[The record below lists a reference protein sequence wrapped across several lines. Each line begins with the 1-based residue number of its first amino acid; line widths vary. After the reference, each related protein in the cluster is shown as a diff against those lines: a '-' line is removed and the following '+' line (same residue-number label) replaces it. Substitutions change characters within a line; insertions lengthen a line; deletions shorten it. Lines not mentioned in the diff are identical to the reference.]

1 MKICPSCGR
10 ENADSRDF
18 CECGEYLRWEPTQHV
33 EAVKPSGA
41 GQDAGVADA
50 PTEPAPPVGDPDVT
64 LAPARAVSRPADP
77 VGARGG
83 SGDGGHVAATEA
95 PPGAATL
102 LLRLAEEESAATGP
116 LEVSVKPGERVVVLG
131 LIRNES
137 GIVDNYDISVSGLPE
152 GWWTVTPATAY
163 LVPYGTSGNY
173 EQELQIHLHPPR
185 TPEAQAKA
193 WPTEVVA
200 SSRAYETQVAGAS
213 VSVGVEAYEDVAAK
227 LAPDRASGRLKAR
240 FKLTVRNRANAP
252 AQVVLAAE
260 DSDGECQFRFAEP
273 AVVVEPGRGV
283 EAPFTVLPPKQ
294 IWIGR
299 PKDRPIRVT
308 ATPAGVDTPTP
319 PLPATY
325 RQKPWLPWWLAIVA
339 PLVIA
344 AVVLFLLLQ
353 PKQTVMPNLK
363 KANSVFA
370 AQKLLVPLGLKL
382 APAPAQVTSASAPPG
397 SIVDQTPAAGTKVK
411 KGTLVQVK
419 VAVGSGKVN
428 VPNVTGLTPVTADTT
443 LRTAGL
449 VLGTVSPQPPNPTG
463 KILSQIPKGGTVAK
477 GTPVAVFLKPP
488 ATAAAAKKG
497 AAGAAG
503 GAASGGASG
512 GSGGAAGKAAAAAKA
527 LAIPAVAGGTVA
539 AAAKLSQAGFVPQ
552 TIKQFSSAPAGT
564 LIGTNPPTGKSLAP
578 GSTVTLVVSAGFPQ
592 LAYDNGTAI
601 KVVSG
606 ATGKPTATLPAAAQP
621 QGEATWSPDGG
632 QLVYV
637 QGPAS
642 AGQLM
647 RLAPNQKGAQPVAL
661 TGVDSVDR
669 VPSFAPTNKASILAF
684 VSGTGG
690 KQLCFA
696 TLGPNTLNPDCTNHP
711 GWSLGRQISWST
723 DGRALL
729 VFGAQNG
736 KKGSVFGLIEFV
748 SNVAFSTHASD
759 WGHGNVVTNITSPG
773 HGVIGGAFSPKGKQI
788 AVVSNI
794 GTFAFHVVL
803 APRTDF
809 TLSPPAKVTSIGAC
823 QVNWR
828 SDGQALAVMNPQGPC
843 APSALGDISVVSLK
857 QLDNP
862 HTVATNAENPA
873 WQPLSLGG

>member
-33 EAVKPSGA
+33 EAVKPSG
-41 GQDAGVADA
+41 GGEDAGPADA
-50 PTEPAPPVGDPDVT
+50 PTEPQPPGSVGDPDVT

-102 LLRLAEEESAATGP
+102 LLRLAEEDSAATGP

-213 VSVGVEAYEDVAAK
+213 VSVGVEAYQDVAAK

-283 EAPFTVLPPKQ
+283 EAPFTVFPPKQ

-411 KGTLVQVK
+411 KGTLVQIKIAVAPNKRVK
-419 VAVGSGKVN
+419 VPRVV
-428 VPNVTGLTPVTADTT
+428 GLTPVTAEAK
-443 LRTAGL
+443 LRARGL
-449 VLGTVSPQPPNPTG
+449 VLGAVLPQPPNPTG
-463 KILSQIPKGGTVAK
+463 KIRSQIPASGTVKA

-488 ATAAAAKKG
+488 VSAKRG
-497 AAGAAG
+497 
-503 GAASGGASG
+503 GGASG
-512 GSGGAAGKAAAAAKA
+512 GGGSAGGGSSSGGGAAAKA
-527 LAIPAVAGGTVA
+527 IAIPAVAGGTVA
-539 AAAKLSQAGFVPQ
+539 AAAKLSQLGLVPM
-552 TIKQFSSAPAGT
+552 TLKQYSAAPAGT
-564 LIGTNPPTGKSLAP
+564 LIGTRPPTGKSLKP
-578 GSTVTLVVSAGFPQ
+578 GSHVTLLVSAGFPE
-592 LAYDNGTAI
+592 LSYDDGSTIHVINP
-601 KVVSG
+601 
-606 ATGKPTATLPAAAQP
+606 ATDKPAGHNPPAAQLVDE
-621 QGEATWSPDGG
+621 GSWSSDGRY
-632 QLVYV
+632 LVYV
-637 QGPAS
+637 QGPPN

-647 RLAPNQKGAQPVAL
+647 LMNPNQKDPQPTTL
-661 TGVDSVDR
+661 TETGSDEHDPAFS
-669 VPSFAPTNKASILAF
+669 PNNKVLAF
-684 VSGTGG
+684 IDRSKGFG
-690 KQLCFA
+690 QLCFTIA
-696 TLGPNTLNPDCTNHP
+696 SPLPTSIDTSNCTRHR
-711 GWSLGRQISWST
+711 GFDLGRQISWSH
-723 DGRALL
+723 DGKAIL
-729 VFGAQNG
+729 VFGSKISDPKVHG
-736 KKGSVFGLIEFV
+736 IVEFR
-748 SNVAFSTHASD
+748 T
-759 WGHGNVVTNITSPG
+759 IQRTSPNALAWDRG
-773 HGVIGGAFSPKGKQI
+773 TLVTIPTQDVVAGAFSPTGS
-788 AVVSNI
+788 AS
-794 GTFAFHVVL
+794 
-803 APRTDF
+803 R
-809 TLSPPAKVTSIGAC
+809 
-823 QVNWR
+823 WR
-828 SDGQALAVMNPQGPC
+828 R
-843 APSALGDISVVSLK
+843 ISVLRAASTSTCSRRL
-857 QLDNP
+857 
-862 HTVATNAENPA
+862 
-873 WQPLSLGG
+873 LSTSTRGVL

>member
-18 CECGEYLRWEPTQHV
+18 CECGEYLRWEPTQHL
-33 EAVKPSGA
+33 EAVKPSGS
-41 GQDAGVADA
+41 GQDAGTADA
-50 PTEPAPPVGDPDVT
+50 PTEPQPPVGDPDVT
-64 LAPARAVSRPADP
+64 LAPARAVGRPADP
-77 VGARGG
+77 AGSRGG
-83 SGDGGHVAATEA
+83 SGDGGQAAVTEA

-102 LLRLAEEESAATGP
+102 LLRLPEEESAATGP
-116 LEVSVKPGERVVVLG
+116 LEVSVRPGERVVVLG

-185 TPEAQAKA
+185 TPEAQARA
-193 WPTEVVA
+193 WQAEVVA
-200 SSRAYETQVAGAS
+200 SSRAYETQVAGAPAT
-213 VSVGVEAYEDVAAK
+213 VEVQAYQDVAAK

-240 FKLTVRNRANAP
+240 YKLTIRNRANAP

-260 DSDGECQFRFAEP
+260 DSDGECEFRFAEP
-273 AVVVEPGRGV
+273 SVVVEPGRGV

-294 IWIGR
+294 IWLGR

-344 AVVLFLLLQ
+344 AVVLFILLQ

-382 APAPAQVTSASAPPG
+382 APAPAQVTSSTATPG

-419 VAVGSGKVN
+419 VAVGSDKVK
-428 VPNVTGLTPVTADTT
+428 VPTVVGLTPVTADTT

-488 ATAAAAKKG
+488 VTATAAKKG
-497 AAGAAG
+497 AGGAGASTTAGGGAAG
-503 GAASGGASG
+503 GS
-512 GSGGAAGKAAAAAKA
+512 GSGAGKAAAAAKA
-527 LAIPAVAGGTVA
+527 VAIPVVAGGTVA
-539 AAAKLSQAGFVPQ
+539 AAAKLSQAGFVPK
-552 TIKQFSSAPAGT
+552 TTKQFSSAPAGT
-564 LIGTNPPTGKSLAP
+564 LIGTNPPTGKSLPP
-578 GSTVTLVVSAGFPQ
+578 GSNVTLVVSAGFPQ
-592 LAYDNGTAI
+592 LSYDNGTVI

-606 ATGKPTATLPAAAQP
+606 ATGKPTATLPRLSPTPEPGHVERGRQSARLRPGTRRRRPADAPDAQP
-621 QGEATWSPDGG
+621 EGR
-632 QLVYV
+632 
-637 QGPAS
+637 PAS
-642 AGQLM
+642 RA
-647 RLAPNQKGAQPVAL
+647 
-661 TGVDSVDR
+661 
-669 VPSFAPTNKASILAF
+669 
-684 VSGTGG
+684 
-690 KQLCFA
+690 
-696 TLGPNTLNPDCTNHP
+696 
-711 GWSLGRQISWST
+711 
-723 DGRALL
+723 DGR
-729 VFGAQNG
+729 G
-736 KKGSVFGLIEFV
+736 
-748 SNVAFSTHASD
+748 
-759 WGHGNVVTNITSPG
+759 
-773 HGVIGGAFSPKGKQI
+773 
-788 AVVSNI
+788 
-794 GTFAFHVVL
+794 
-803 APRTDF
+803 
-809 TLSPPAKVTSIGAC
+809 
-823 QVNWR
+823 
-828 SDGQALAVMNPQGPC
+828 
-843 APSALGDISVVSLK
+843 
-857 QLDNP
+857 
-862 HTVATNAENPA
+862 
-873 WQPLSLGG
+873 

>member
-1 MKICPSCGR
+1 M
-10 ENADSRDF
+10 
-18 CECGEYLRWEPTQHV
+18 
-33 EAVKPSGA
+33 
-41 GQDAGVADA
+41 
-50 PTEPAPPVGDPDVT
+50 
-64 LAPARAVSRPADP
+64 
-77 VGARGG
+77 
-83 SGDGGHVAATEA
+83 TEA

-102 LLRLAEEESAATGP
+102 LLRLPEEESAATGP
-116 LEVSVKPGERVVVLG
+116 LEVSVRPGERVVVLG

-173 EQELQIHLHPPR
+173 EQEIQIHLHPPR
-185 TPEAQAKA
+185 TPEAQARA
-193 WPTEVVA
+193 WQAEVVA
-200 SSRAYETQVAGAS
+200 SSRAYETQVAGAPAT
-213 VSVGVEAYEDVAAK
+213 VEVQAYQDVAAK

-240 FKLTVRNRANAP
+240 YKLTIRNRANAP

-260 DSDGECQFRFAEP
+260 DSDGECEFRFAEP
-273 AVVVEPGRGV
+273 SVVVEPGRGV

-294 IWIGR
+294 IWLGR

-344 AVVLFLLLQ
+344 AVVLFILLQ

-382 APAPAQVTSASAPPG
+382 APAPAQVTSSTATPG

-419 VAVGSGKVN
+419 VAVGSDKVK
-428 VPNVTGLTPVTADTT
+428 VPTVVGLTPVTADTT

-497 AAGAAG
+497 AGGAGASTTAGGGAAG
-503 GAASGGASG
+503 GSGGG
-512 GSGGAAGKAAAAAKA
+512 AGKAAAAAKA
-527 LAIPAVAGGTVA
+527 VAIPVVAGGTVA
-539 AAAKLSQAGFVPQ
+539 AAAKLSQAGFVPK
-552 TIKQFSSAPAGT
+552 TTKQFSSAPAGT
-564 LIGTNPPTGKSLAP
+564 LIGTNPPTGKSLPP
-578 GSTVTLVVSAGFPQ
+578 GSNVTLVVSAGFPQ
-592 LAYDNGTAI
+592 LSYDNGTAI

-606 ATGKPTATLPAAAQP
+606 ATGKPTATLPPSAQP
-621 QGEATWSPDGG
+621 QNQATWSADGS

-669 VPSFAPTNKASILAF
+669 VPSFAPTSKASILAF

-711 GWSLGRQISWST
+711 GWSLGRQVSWST
-723 DGRALL
+723 DGRAVL

-736 KKGSVFGLIEFV
+736 KNGSVFGLIEFV
-748 SNVAFSTHASD
+748 SNVPFSTHASD

-773 HGVIGGAFSPKGKQI
+773 HGVIAGAFSPNGKQI

-843 APSALGDISVVSLK
+843 APNALGDVSVVSLT